1 MKLTIAGPGAPAG
14 EILRFFGPELAAH
27 IEVRPVITAGSMQ
40 ELYAEHDIFV
50 FPSMMEGLP
59 SVLLEAMASGMPVIT
74 AETCGMPD
82 MVQDGFNGLLVP
94 PADDVALE
102 NAVSRLAES
111 EELRERLGRAGQES
125 MKRYEWSSAA
135 EKLEELFFRVVRAEE
150 ASKRA

>member
-1 MKLTIAGPGAPAG
+1 
-14 EILRFFGPELAAH
+14 
-27 IEVRPVITAGSMQ
+27 
-40 ELYAEHDIFV
+40 
-50 FPSMMEGLP
+50 
-59 SVLLEAMASGMPVIT
+59 MPVIT

-94 PADDVALE
+94 PADDAALE
-102 NAVSRLAES
+102 QAISRLAAS
-111 EELRERLGRAGQES
+111 QELRERLGRAGQES